1 MVEPSVQSLRDRADQ
16 LDQQKRIMET
26 RLQEIIHQL
35 DTMPGKPGLHDQLVD
50 EEVRAMSVARACS
63 SGTS

>member
-1 MVEPSVQSLRDRADQ
+1 MVEPSVQSLRDKADQ
-16 LDQQKRIMET
+16 LDQQKRTMET

-50 EEVRAMSVARACS
+50 DEVRARVRV
-63 SGTS
+63 